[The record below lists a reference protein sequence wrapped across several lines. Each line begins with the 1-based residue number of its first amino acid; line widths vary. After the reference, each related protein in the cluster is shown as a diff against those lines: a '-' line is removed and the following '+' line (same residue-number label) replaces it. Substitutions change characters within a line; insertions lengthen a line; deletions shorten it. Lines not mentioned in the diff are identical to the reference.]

1 VSGRGRW
8 ARGPSVCR
16 LLLVLWA
23 ASASAGGAEGALRG
37 AFADLLGGPPVLRLE
52 AVPDLQEGMYARIS
66 LYAQRARIAGLLV
79 DHLWVRL
86 RGVTLDP
93 EGLMQGRVRVLAQRD
108 AALHALVTLRSLEEF
123 LARSPDVEE
132 VHLEYH
138 RGLLAGRGVL
148 RMRGMPVRVGMV
160 VGFEALETPAVF
172 VRVHALRVNGVP
184 LPAPVVEEFERRI
197 NPLLD
202 MAQWPVS
209 FRIRSVRIT
218 PTHVVLTTLRRPT
231 DPCDFCQMLP

>member
-1 VSGRGRW
+1 MIGRGRW
-8 ARGPSVCR
+8 AHGPSVFG
-16 LLLVLWA
+16 LLLMLWSVA
-23 ASASAGGAEGALRG
+23 APAGGAEGALRG

-86 RGVTLDP
+86 RGITLDP
-93 EGLMQGRVRVLAQRD
+93 EGLRRGRLRILAQRD
-108 AALHALVTLRSLEEF
+108 AALHALVGLRSLEEF
-123 LARSPDVEE
+123 LARNPDVEE
-132 VHLEYH
+132 VRLEYH
-138 RGLLAGRGVL
+138 RGLIAGQGVL

-160 VGFEALETPAVF
+160 VGFEALGTPAVF

-202 MAQWPVS
+202 MAEWPVS

-218 PTHVVLTTLRRPT
+218 STHVVLTTLRHPA
-231 DPCDFCQMLP
+231 DPCDFCQMPP